1 MNGRPE
7 QVRRRKLRSLMGELG
22 IGSLLVTRRENIRY
36 LTGFTGSAGVVVQY
50 GSTMYLITDFRYKLQ
65 AGREAAGV
73 RILIQKNDWTGSFHE
88 LARRTGMQEVWY
100 DDTSLTGDTLRKLRA
115 PGLKLKGRGDV
126 VADLRKRKDQREIR
140 SIRTA
145 LRRAERSFQE
155 LAPSIR
161 PGVTEQD
168 LALQLEFLMRR
179 KGARRSAFD
188 IIVASGGNGAMPHA
202 SVTSR
207 RLRRGDLVTFDFGA
221 EADGYFCDLTRT
233 FCVGSPDRKQR
244 AIHEL
249 VQQAQQAAIR
259 ACRPGVACST
269 VDAAAR
275 DIIAG
280 AGYGD
285 CFGHGTGHGV
295 GLMVHEA
302 PRLSPTSKD
311 VLEQGMVVTIEP
323 GVYIPGWG
331 GVRIED
337 MVLVSEQG
345 PKVLSSFSRGW
356 NVAAPQ
362 RTVKTIKKR

>member
-1 MNGRPE
+1 MA
-7 QVRRRKLRSLMGELG
+7 ELG
-22 IGSLLVTRRENIRY
+22 ISSLLVTRRENIRY
-36 LTGFTGSAGVVVQY
+36 LTGFTGSAGVVVLS
-50 GSTMYLITDFRYKLQ
+50 GTTTHLITDFRYKVQ
-65 AGREAAGV
+65 AAREAAGV
-73 RILIQKNDWTGSFHE
+73 TIRIQKNDWIEAFHE
-88 LARRTGMQEVWY
+88 LGRRIGMQEVWY
-100 DDTSLTGDTLRKLRA
+100 DESSLTGDTLRKLRA
-115 PGLKLKGRGDV
+115 PSLKLMGRGDV
-126 VADLRKRKDQREIR
+126 VTDLRKRKDQREIQ

-145 LRRAERSFQE
+145 LRRAERSFRD

-179 KGARRSAFD
+179 KGARRAAFD

-202 SVTSR
+202 SVTNR

-233 FCVGSPDRKQR
+233 LCVGSPDRKQR
-244 AIHEL
+244 EIHEL
-249 VQQAQQAAIR
+249 VQRAQQAAID
-259 ACRPGVACST
+259 AIGPGVACST

-285 CFGHGTGHGV
+285 GFGHGTGHGV

-302 PRLSPTSKD
+302 PRLSPMSKD

-345 PKVLSSFSRGW
+345 AKVLSSLSRGW
-356 NVAAPQ
+356 NVAAPR
-362 RTVKTIKKR
+362 RTVQTIKKR